1 MPLSILGNSFTHYDL
16 HHENVNL
23 YEPEKDSY
31 IHFHYHMDGGQ
42 EYSFKSKYIA
52 KIIDYGRSYFKDEE
66 TGVDSKKI
74 YTDLCKEP
82 KCKPECGINKG
93 FSWLADSPV
102 PSSSYWII
110 SQKRNKSHDLRLL
123 NEVKIGIKANTT
135 DQYLSNGLKSVL
147 QILKYDKHYGTPEM
161 TQGFPNAIQNVN
173 DAALALGNIISYQPT
188 IDINEDVYRGKTKLG
203 DLHIYCGK
211 DDTTPMRFVKA

>member
-1 MPLSILGNSFTHYDL
+1 MPFVYYQTSFTHYDL
-16 HHENVNL
+16 HHENVNV

-93 FSWLADSPV
+93 FSWLANSPV
-102 PSSSYWII
+102 PSSSYWIS

-161 TQGFPNAIQNVN
+161 TQGFPNAIQNVY

-188 IDINEDVYRGKTKLG
+188 IE
-203 DLHIYCGK
+203 
-211 DDTTPMRFVKA
+211 

>member
-1 MPLSILGNSFTHYDL
+1 
-16 HHENVNL
+16 
-23 YEPEKDSY
+23 
-31 IHFHYHMDGGQ
+31 
-42 EYSFKSKYIA
+42 
-52 KIIDYGRSYFKDEE
+52 
-66 TGVDSKKI
+66 
-74 YTDLCKEP
+74 
-82 KCKPECGINKG
+82 
-93 FSWLADSPV
+93 
-102 PSSSYWII
+102 
-110 SQKRNKSHDLRLL
+110 L